1 MSIEAIKWA
10 LNDAPDVPPQLVAV
24 LIGLANHAGPD
35 GKSAFAS
42 QARLARYARKSD
54 RAVRNDLAALIELK
68 LIKVSENQ
76 GAAAHIRQD
85 QRPVVYELALH
96 RTGGSTVPGGTD
108 VPGAAGSVV
117 PAGSTVPAVNDDEPG
132 QGGSTPGTVLPGG
145 SQVPGGSTASND
157 RKHTSDEP
165 TTNQLPKDFS
175 SPPAAPEDDAPPKK
189 AKGKP
194 KKPEPYRED
203 VEKVCLRL
211 AELMVENEC
220 KPPTISDDW
229 RAEARRMFDID
240 RRPFDKA
247 MALLE
252 WSQAS
257 QFWRKNIHSIPKFR
271 EKYDQLRLEANDEW
285 AKKHADGRTTEEATP
300 SRPDWC
306 GQCDPQTR
314 MAENAERH
322 PVRCPQCHP
331 LTQKA
336 NER

>member
-35 GKSAFAS
+35 GKGAFAS

-54 RAVRNDLAALIELK
+54 RAVRNDLAALLK
-68 LIKVSENQ
+68 LNLIKISENQ

-96 RTGGSTVPGGTD
+96 RTSGSAVP
-108 VPGAAGSVV
+108 P
-117 PAGSTVPAVNDDEPG
+117 GSTVPAVNGDESG
-132 QGGSTPGTVLPGG
+132 QDGSTPGSTVPGG
-145 SQVPGGSTASND
+145 SRVPGGSTASND

-189 AKGKP
+189 PKGKP

-203 VEKVCLRL
+203 VQKICLRL
-211 AELMVENEC
+211 AELMIANEC

-252 WSQAS
+252 WSQQDS
-257 QFWRKNIHSIPKFR
+257 FWKKNIHSIPTFR
-271 EKYDQLRLEANDEW
+271 DKYDQLRLDANEDW
-285 AKKHADGRTTEEATP
+285 AKKRAAQGRTAEEP
-300 SRPDWC
+300 QSKRPEWC
-306 GQCDPQTR
+306 RLCDERTR
-314 MAENAERH
+314 MVLDEDER
-322 PVRCPQCHP
+322 PEYCPRCHP
-331 LTQKA
+331 STQKA
-336 NER
+336 AH